1 MFWKIFHQELL
12 LLRHSKPFIGIVIF
26 ISILS
31 ITATI
36 NGILEQGKIDSK
48 IQNLIQEEFTIK
60 QTIKNTLL
68 EYELNPSE
76 NLPVLSDPGVVGFSL
91 LAHHVALPQR
101 LLSVLSRG
109 QSDVQPYYYR
119 VTLDSSHTFINRSEI
134 TNPIN
139 LLSGGFDLAF
149 VITFLLPV
157 LILLLTFDLVSR
169 DRETGTLALILAQ
182 GVPQYKLVSAKCF
195 SLAFVILIL
204 LLFLTLV
211 ISFMIRFNHGAMSA
225 WGELAVW
232 FAITASYS
240 LFWFALALFVN
251 AFKLPST
258 TNGLVLSNLWL
269 IIVIIIPACINLLAT
284 TFYPAPSRV
293 MLTTEMREASAMADQ
308 HAAIALEEFFFDHP
322 EITKNKGTNKKYFVE
337 VLAKNESI
345 ENFVQPII
353 TKFDKQAKAR
363 ERLIEKLQFLSPA
376 ALTQASL
383 SKVAQTDNLSYLQFQ
398 SQVLVFHRAW
408 REFFVSFISANKV
421 LSANSINQ
429 LPQFSYNPKL
439 NAPSRPTISRSL
451 GGLLIYI
458 TFLIIVA
465 WRKYSHY
472 QIH

>member
-12 LLRHSKPFIGIVIF
+12 LLRHSKPFIGIVVF

-36 NGILEQGKIDSK
+36 NGILKQDKIDSK
-48 IQNLIQEEFTIK
+48 IQSLIQEEFAIK

-68 EYELNPSE
+68 EYELNPSD

-91 LAHHVALPQR
+91 LAHHVAPPQR

-119 VTLDSSHTFINRSEI
+119 VTVDSPHTFINRSEI

-139 LLSGGFDLAF
+139 LLSGSFDLAF

-240 LFWFALALFVN
+240 LFWFA
-251 AFKLPST
+251 
-258 TNGLVLSNLWL
+258 
-269 IIVIIIPACINLLAT
+269 
-284 TFYPAPSRV
+284 
-293 MLTTEMREASAMADQ
+293 
-308 HAAIALEEFFFDHP
+308 
-322 EITKNKGTNKKYFVE
+322 
-337 VLAKNESI
+337 
-345 ENFVQPII
+345 
-353 TKFDKQAKAR
+353 
-363 ERLIEKLQFLSPA
+363 
-376 ALTQASL
+376 
-383 SKVAQTDNLSYLQFQ
+383 
-398 SQVLVFHRAW
+398 
-408 REFFVSFISANKV
+408 
-421 LSANSINQ
+421 
-429 LPQFSYNPKL
+429 
-439 NAPSRPTISRSL
+439 
-451 GGLLIYI
+451 
-458 TFLIIVA
+458 
-465 WRKYSHY
+465 
-472 QIH
+472 